1 MDRGKRFVSAI
12 AVFILIAIVIL
23 VFIQNIY
30 LKGILLVL
38 DFGAVLRVLYQ
49 IATPREKE
57 GKVVKVC
64 NAKAVAELEV
74 DMDGTVRQR
83 IGRPERIPKKKRAKK
98 GP

>member
-1 MDRGKRFVSAI
+1 MDRGYKFVSALG
-12 AVFILIAIVIL
+12 VFMFIAIVIL
-23 VFIQNIY
+23 VFIQNTY

-38 DFGAVLRVLYQ
+38 DFGALLRVVYQ
-49 IATPREKE
+49 IMTPLRE
-57 GKVVKVC
+57 GKVVKVH

-83 IGRPERIPKKKRAKK
+83 ISRPERISKKKRAKK

>member
-1 MDRGKRFVSAI
+1 MDRGQRFVSAI
-12 AVFILIAIVIL
+12 AVFIFIAIVIL

-38 DFGAVLRVLYQ
+38 DFGALLRVAYQ
-49 IATPREKE
+49 IMTPVRE
-57 GKVVKVC
+57 GKVVKVHK
-64 NAKAVAELEV
+64 AKAVAELEV

-83 IGRPERIPKKKRAKK
+83 IGRPERIPKKKRARK